1 DRTAALQIAFAANR
15 AGLEQQRF
23 QQQGLPGT
31 RRACERDVPDAL
43 CRIPHGNYSPGMDC
57 SEDYSCA
64 SAHALLRLSNT
75 REKNKS
81 ETAPD
86 RPPPQEDPM
95 HDVPVYPENDPPPG
109 RETDLKAGGKPR
121 EGDEGGPPNPG
132 TPSRG
137 KDEGH
142 DVDDDDLDP

>member
-1 DRTAALQIAFAANR
+1 
-15 AGLEQQRF
+15 
-23 QQQGLPGT
+23 
-31 RRACERDVPDAL
+31 
-43 CRIPHGNYSPGMDC
+43 M
-57 SEDYSCA
+57 
-64 SAHALLRLSNT
+64 
-75 REKNKS
+75 S
-81 ETAPD
+81 ETEPD

-109 RETDLKAGGKPR
+109 RETDLEAGGKPH

-142 DVDDDDLDP
+142 DVDDDDLDPKTPHSPPDVSRGRVLFDENEVVS